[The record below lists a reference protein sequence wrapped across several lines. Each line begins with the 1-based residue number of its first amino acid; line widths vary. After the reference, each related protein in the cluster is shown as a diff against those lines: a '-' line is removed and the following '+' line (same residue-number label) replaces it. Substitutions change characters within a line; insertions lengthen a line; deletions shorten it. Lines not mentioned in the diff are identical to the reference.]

1 MFFRKM
7 TVIAVSMAT
16 IVSFAVIANA
26 EEGGVE
32 INKDNF
38 PDESFRNYVGTDE
51 IDLDEDGFL
60 SQDEIKQVT
69 ELDLS
74 DFPDCKTL
82 EGIEFFTELRELRC
96 NSSGLTEIDVSLNT
110 ELEYLDCAYN
120 PIKSLSVA
128 KNTKLM
134 KLYCEGTKISSLDLS
149 A

>member
-1 MFFRKM
+1 MRFRRM
-7 TVIAVSMAT
+7 TAIAVSAVFVST
-16 IVSFAVIANA
+16 FAITAAAKTGDIEINEDSFPNEDFRSIVSR
-26 EEGGVE
+26 
-32 INKDNF
+32 D
-38 PDESFRNYVGTDE
+38 D
-51 IDLDEDGFL
+51 IDLNEDGFL

-134 KLYCEGTKISSLDLS
+134 KLYCEGTKIRD
-149 A
+149 